1 VQVTTLELL
10 APAGNKDI
18 GIAAIDCGADAL
30 YIAGSSFGARYG
42 VGNSLGDID
51 SLCNYA
57 HKFGSK
63 VYLTLNTII
72 FDNEIGKA
80 ISLAWKAYEAGC
92 DALIIQDF
100 GLIDVELPPIP
111 LFASTQTNNRDVQQL
126 KLLESLGFSRAILAR
141 ELSIEQIKNI
151 RKGTAIELESF
162 IHGAL
167 CVSYSGQCYLSARLT
182 GRSAN
187 RGECA
192 QPCRSNYNLLD
203 GNGNVLVKN
212 RPLLSLKDLN
222 LSDYIEEMI
231 LAGVTSFKI
240 EGRLKNISY
249 VKNIVRHY
257 RGLFDNILEHGTL
270 GDKETQYRPA
280 SFGKLYGGFSPRTDL
295 TFNRGYTHFFIEGE
309 RGKWQS
315 GHSAKGIGE
324 YIGEVVESWRDNHG
338 CTVFEY
344 KSDISLEN
352 GDGLCFVESP
362 NKISGARASKIIG
375 NKVFINEAVDIQE
388 KTKIYRNYSIGF
400 EKELKNNMPKRLL
413 KVGVCFEDI
422 NGEYFLEGECEDETV
437 VKISIGANFEV
448 ADNQEKAKETIYK
461 QLEKVTDCYI
471 FEVREIRTEKLP
483 FLPVSVLNQGRRDIA
498 TQLQRTR
505 PEKRRVKELRSYAKR
520 DVRIGGRLSYRY
532 NIANSYASNLYKSL
546 GAEEIEPAFEISN
559 PSEVELMRCK
569 YCIRYE
575 LGFCMKN
582 HSGEDSGLPLYLE
595 NNGRTFKLVFDCRN
609 CEMIIFG

>member
-1 VQVTTLELL
+1 MQVTTLELL
-10 APAGNKDI
+10 APAGNRDI

-30 YIAGSSFGARYG
+30 YIAGSFFGARSG
-42 VGNSLGDID
+42 VSNSLGDIG

-57 HKFGSK
+57 HKFGAK

-72 FDNEIGKA
+72 FDNEIEKA
-80 ISLAWKAYEAGC
+80 VSLAWKAYEVGC

-100 GLIDVELPPIP
+100 GLINAGLPPIP
-111 LFASTQTNNRDVQQL
+111 LFASTQTNNRDVKQL
-126 KLLESLGFSRAILAR
+126 QLLESLGFSRAILAR

-151 RKGTAIELESF
+151 RKGTTIELESF

-222 LSDYIEEMI
+222 LSDYIEEMV

-257 RGLFDNILEHGTL
+257 RGLLDNILEQGTF
-270 GDKETQYRPA
+270 GDEETLYRPA

-295 TFNRGYTHFFIEGE
+295 TFNRGYTHFFIEGK
-309 RGKWQS
+309 RGNWQS
-315 GHSAKGIGE
+315 GQSARGIGE
-324 YIGEVVESWRDNHG
+324 YIGEVAKSWRDNQGHL
-338 CTVFEY
+338 VFEY

-352 GDGLCFVESP
+352 GDGLCFVGLS
-362 NKISGARASKIIG
+362 NKISGARASKVIG
-375 NKVFINEAVDIQE
+375 NMVFTNEAVDISE
-388 KTKIYRNYSIGF
+388 KTKIYRNYSISF
-400 EKELKNNMPKRLL
+400 ERELKNNMPKRLL
-413 KVGVCFEDI
+413 KVGVCFEEI
-422 NGEYFLEGECEDETV
+422 NGEYFLEGECEDKTV
-437 VKISIGANFEV
+437 VKISMGANFEV
-448 ADNQEKAKETIYK
+448 ADNQKKAKETIYN
-461 QLEKVTDCYI
+461 QLEKVTDCYM
-471 FEVREIRTEKLP
+471 FEVREIKAEKLP
-483 FLPVSVLNQGRRDIA
+483 FLPVSVLNQGRRDMANIM
-498 TQLQRTR
+498 QGTR
-505 PEKRRVKELRSYAKR
+505 PERRRVKELCSNTRT
-520 DVRIGGRLSYRY
+520 DVKIGRRLSYRY
-532 NIANSYASNLYKSL
+532 NVANSYASNLYKSL
-546 GAEEIEPAFEISN
+546 GAEEIEPAFEIFKL
-559 PSEVELMRCK
+559 SEVELMRCK

-575 LGFCMKN
+575 LGLCIKN
-582 HSGEDSGLPLYLE
+582 NSSENSGFPLYLE
-595 NNGRTFKLVFDCRN
+595 NNGRTLKLEFDCRN